1 MERLYAQ
8 CPENFYPRPPRG
20 ERPSQL
26 SKYPECPQ
34 FLSTPSSRRATC
46 RRENSQCHPRFLS
59 TPSSRRATI
68 VTDGPDDCHKIS
80 IHALL
85 AESDCNR
92 MSMDTHTA
100 NFYPRPPRG
109 ERRWAFTFASTASVF
124 LSTPSSRRATNNAPA
139 PPQFSQI
146 SIHALLAESDA
157 GASVMFTFS
166 RQFLS
171 TPSSRRATSRFAD
184 SLIAWCHFY
193 PRPPRGER
201 PPMYGFIFWTIQFLS
216 TPSSRR
222 ATRCRMSRTFLPQNF
237 YPRPPRGERL
247 QCNSGCGWALWYFYP
262 RPPRGE
268 RRNQCRD

>member
-59 TPSSRRATI
+59 TPSSRRATCQS
-68 VTDGPDDCHKIS
+68 DSSAPPRAIS

-85 AESDCNR
+85 AESDLQAVLVHNVKDISIHALLAESDWPLPR
-92 MSMDTHTA
+92 STSFWA

-109 ERRWAFTFASTASVF
+109 ERRGVMLTFNVT
-124 LSTPSSRRATNNAPA
+124 
-139 PPQFSQI
+139 
-146 SIHALLAESDA
+146 E
-157 GASVMFTFS
+157 
-166 RQFLS
+166 
-171 TPSSRRATSRFAD
+171 
-184 SLIAWCHFY
+184 
-193 PRPPRGER
+193 
-201 PPMYGFIFWTIQFLS
+201 
-216 TPSSRR
+216 
-222 ATRCRMSRTFLPQNF
+222 NF

-247 QCNSGCGWALWYFYP
+247 SDPGVHIEIGGYFYP

-268 RRNQCRD
+268 RLAMSVGFIPARIFLSTPSSRRATLRATSSPCFITYFYPRPPRGERPGCTLRMSAV